1 MTMTVRCGV
10 KVFVVVVAWTRGT
23 LGDARLCFAGNA
35 RVGRRGSAQS
45 CFTILGAGRVP
56 REQRGAAHKFQTKP
70 AQSINGK
77 RAEEGVLK
85 PRRQRTWWCRAAQ
98 RWAEGRGRP
107 RQTNKGRRMTD
118 RWRMADG

>member
-45 CFTILGAGRVP
+45 CFTILGAGRV
-56 REQRGAAHKFQTKP
+56 QG
-70 AQSINGK
+70 
-77 RAEEGVLK
+77 
-85 PRRQRTWWCRAAQ
+85 
-98 RWAEGRGRP
+98 
-107 RQTNKGRRMTD
+107 NKGVRRTNF
-118 RWRMADG
+118 RRSQRKA